1 MDLDMKLRI
10 YRGSFIFQIF
20 LFFPVFNIV
29 GLKSGIEGRGGRNCT
44 EVALQDVYWGFSYF
58 VTLSLG
64 MCMCM
69 CMGICI
75 AVYYGNVVKRKKIF

>member
-1 MDLDMKLRI
+1 MNLRI

-29 GLKSGIEGRGGRNCT
+29 GLKSGIEGRGGGRNCT

-64 MCMCM
+64 MCMC
-69 CMGICI
+69 ICI
-75 AVYYGNVVKRKKIF
+75 AVYYGNVVKKRKYSRRK